1 MTAVTLVLVIPG
13 AHDADTT
20 TMDKEI
26 SRSAERNL
34 CADLIKI
41 VWTDDSGK
49 KRKELA
55 VLEDISSDGACL
67 QVEHT
72 IPVDT
77 PISLLYPQGRYYG
90 RVRHCSFQHT
100 GYFLGV
106 EFDPGYKWSKEDYV
120 PSHLLE
126 LNAPRS
132 RSKK

>member
-1 MTAVTLVLVIPG
+1 MDGEIPRN
-13 AHDADTT
+13 T
-20 TMDKEI
+20 E
-26 SRSAERNL
+26 RSL

-41 VWTDDSGK
+41 VWTDDSGN

-67 QVEHT
+67 QLEHT

-77 PISLLYPQGRYYG
+77 QISLLYPQGKYCG

-100 GYFLGV
+100 GFFLGI
-106 EFDPGYKWSKEDYV
+106 EFEPGYKWSKSEYL

-126 LNAPRS
+126 LRPPRVKT
-132 RSKK
+132 KK